1 MTAGR
6 TLLLFAAV
14 LASAGPAVSQ
24 TTRPD
29 QQSAEVTIRRAET
42 SDNSRS
48 PYRRAILEVKY
59 DPSDSDVKHG
69 VIRRIAI
76 RSINGGP
83 TMLSSVTIP
92 PGTSKQDVDVLVPA
106 MSAHDSYNVRLS
118 GRQTAD
124 TTPIAEFVLQLEWPA
139 EAVSIDAFLDPD
151 QYEEGDYLPPV
162 WSQRTLKTIFA
173 SVLGACVLLSAC
185 LFVQRGRR
193 RMAVSGATLIAAI
206 TCLWLL
212 VGSEPVVIDAELGD
226 GGRLLLVSCLR
237 DTTYEIPSSHTI
249 PLYRDTD
256 EMAAD
261 RAVVHQGDKLIVE
274 LKTGQVRLFAR
285 RVNRDNRPTTGLGE
299 NPSGI

>member
-1 MTAGR
+1 MTMRRA
-6 TLLLFAAV
+6 LFIFAAV
-14 LASAGPAVSQ
+14 LASASAAISQ

-29 QQSAEVTIRRAET
+29 PQAAEVSLRRAET

-83 TMLSSVTIP
+83 TMLASVTIP
-92 PGTSKQDVDVLVPA
+92 PGTPKQDVDVLLPA

-118 GRQTAD
+118 GSQTAD
-124 TTPIAEFVLQLEWPA
+124 TAPIAEFVLQLEWPA

-151 QYEEGDYLPPV
+151 QYEEGDYLPPI
-162 WSQRTLKTIFA
+162 WPPRTLKTIFA

-185 LFVQRGRR
+185 LFVKPGRR
-193 RMAVSGATLIAAI
+193 RLLVSGVTLIAAI
-206 TCLWLL
+206 AGISLL
-212 VGSEPVVIDAELGD
+212 ASSEPVVIDTELGAD
-226 GGRLLLVSCLR
+226 GRLLLVSCLR
-237 DTTYEIPSSHTI
+237 DTTYEIPSPSAV

-261 RAVVHQGDKLIVE
+261 RAVIHQADKLIVE
-274 LKTGQVRLFAR
+274 MKTGQVRLFAR
-285 RVNRDNRPTTGLGE
+285 DLNAANRPTTRAAE
-299 NPSGI
+299 NRSGI